1 MSKLMQIK
9 DLVQNLVDKG
19 ATTVE
24 EIHKA
29 VADMPFDALKKIDPG
44 AGATESAREFHHQT
58 VGGVYN
64 LIRKINQEVGNFAEE
79 ILEGVDQTRDD
90 SENY

>member
-1 MSKLMQIK
+1 MSKIMKVK
-9 DLVQNLVDKG
+9 DMVQDLVDKG
-19 ATTVE
+19 ASSVE

-29 VADMPFDALKKIDPG
+29 VADMPFDALKRIDPSQG
-44 AGATESAREFHHQT
+44 AADSARKVHHDT

-64 LIRKINQEVGNFAEE
+64 LIRKINKEVGEFASE
-79 ILEGVDQTRDD
+79 ILDNVSNAKDD